1 MLEHRRMADA
11 QPVLFA
17 RRRSS
22 AFDQPT
28 TGCYTTQSRST
39 LLDGCRWYR
48 LWCSQQQGTQ
58 IPSRTIPLAQRF
70 VPFFQIGVAR
80 RKGIDI
86 ITNETSQRAT
96 P

>member
-1 MLEHRRMADA
+1 MLEHRRMADTH
-11 QPVLFA
+11 PVLYLPA
-17 RRRSS
+17 
-22 AFDQPT
+22 AAH
-28 TGCYTTQSRST
+28 QSLTKPRST

-48 LWCSQQQGTQ
+48 LWCSQQQGAQ
-58 IPSRTIPLAQRF
+58 FPLCSL
-70 VPFFQIGVAR
+70 VPPLTVWSLFFQIGVAR